1 MDVNTVVM
9 VAVVGDG
16 GDDGGDGHTGR
27 IPNSFRFCVIN
38 VDKVLE

>member
-16 GDDGGDGHTGR
+16 GDGHTGC
-27 IPNSFRFCVIN
+27 IPNSFIFCVIN
-38 VDKVLE
+38 VDKALD